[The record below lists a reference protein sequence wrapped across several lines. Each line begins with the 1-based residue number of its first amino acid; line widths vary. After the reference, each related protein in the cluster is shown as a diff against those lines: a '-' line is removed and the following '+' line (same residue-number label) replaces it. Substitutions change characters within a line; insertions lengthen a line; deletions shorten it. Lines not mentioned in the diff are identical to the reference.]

1 MTDLVALR
9 LHHVGISPQCLPLGP
24 RGHDLPDCF
33 LLGLMRDELAAVAD
47 AKPKGEAAPEVAAAR
62 FLIGLRL
69 ADTLLETLSLG
80 SREGCETEFFQRRSG
95 LGGGRRDRGRLDLRR
110 GRRGYGDVGGERGL
124 QRVLLGV
131 VERGPDHR
139 AADAL

>member
-1 MTDLVALR
+1 M
-9 LHHVGISPQCLPLGP
+9 S
-24 RGHDLPDCF
+24 
-33 LLGLMRDELAAVAD
+33 DELAVVSS
-47 AKPKGEAAPEVAAAR
+47 PEAERNISAEIQPAR
-62 FLIGLRL
+62 LLVGLHL
-69 ADTLLETLSLG
+69 ADTLPETLSFG
-80 SREGCETEFFQRRSG
+80 SRQGCETEFFQRRSG